1 MAIMLGSFKVRQGC
15 PVCGDTGSSIVCRM
29 GREYLESSE
38 KGWRFDP
45 EKQRMAGLYFE
56 QDPDAALSYHECTG
70 CGTFYLREVAPWEE
84 VSALRPPETSV
95 NFYTSP
101 PNRWIRDKIR
111 YHHSLGQLM
120 QVSLSS
126 TGSDDPSVLD
136 YGFGGGFHLAALRG
150 MGIRNVV
157 GYNVY
162 DYTFERVRRY
172 LDPGI
177 TLVSDPDELAKHA
190 PFDAIHCNAVLEHV
204 EEPNSVLEHIRQ
216 QLKPNGVVKIQAP
229 SASRA
234 EMRGYARDVERGQ
247 RVKLLHPGHLQLW
260 NRDTL
265 PLSTYVERAGFRI
278 TPIDLDVPM
287 PDVMRAKGLLRLIAI
302 HGKRIMTTAFAV
314 AALKTGR
321 FRGDSFFA
329 TKIA

>member
-1 MAIMLGSFKVRQGC
+1 M
-15 PVCGDTGSSIVCRM
+15 CRM
-29 GREYLESSE
+29 GQEYLESGE

-45 EKQRMAGLYFE
+45 EKQRMAGLHFE

-70 CGTFYLREVAPWEE
+70 CGTMYLREVAPWEE
-84 VSALRPPETSV
+84 VYALKHPEAGV
-95 NFYTSP
+95 KGYTSP
-101 PNRWIRDKIR
+101 PNSFLRSNIR
-111 YHHSLGQLM
+111 YLHSLGQLM
-120 QVSLSS
+120 ALSLRS

-136 YGFGGGFHLAALRG
+136 YGFGGGLQLAAFRG
-150 MGIRNVV
+150 MGIGKVV

-162 DYTFERVRRY
+162 EHKFEHVRRY
-172 LDPGI
+172 LDPRI
-177 TLVSDPDELAKHA
+177 TLVSDPDELEKHA

-204 EEPNSVLEHIRQ
+204 EEPNSVLEHIGQ
-216 QLKPNGVVKIQAP
+216 LLKPNGVAKIYAP

-234 EMRGYARDVERGQ
+234 EMRRYARDVGRGQ
-247 RVKLLHPGHLQLW
+247 KVKRLHPGHLQIW

-278 TPIDLDVPM
+278 SPIDFDVPM
-287 PDVMRAKGLLRLIAI
+287 PEVMRAKGLSWLIAA
-302 HGKRIMTTAFAV
+302 HGYRSMKTALAV

-321 FRGDSFFA
+321 FRGDNFFA